1 MVRNESVGRMVMFL
15 CFGTAF
21 LSLAVHWRITTA
33 ERQSDQSA
41 STSMQQDSTLTNPKG
56 SRPEGVYKNLSQAS
70 LGEIALGTSVP
81 ADKVTQGS
89 TTQRMSTPKSAAI
102 KPQTKSKII
111 KKNIAKATNVRSIV
125 GSASTLK
132 PSTIK
137 SQNKSKRIKKN
148 VAKETVRRPSTFK
161 PSTIKPQT
169 QPQTIKKNI
178 AKIDLPPKTQLVAQA
193 ERQNPADGWP
203 KALWSRASAQQVP
216 SNRVADAKTQV
227 VVDLSDRRTYVY
239 AGDEVIASYPIAIGK
254 KGWETP
260 TGSFQ
265 VMHMRHYPIWRH
277 PITGKVF
284 EAGTDSPL
292 GDRWIGFW
300 SDGRNEIGFHGT
312 PEIDLVGTAVS
323 HGCLRMRNSDV
334 RLLYDQ
340 VSLGTTVLV
349 RD

>member
-1 MVRNESVGRMVMFL
+1 MVRNESVGRMVMLL

-21 LSLAVHWRITTA
+21 LSLAVHWRISTA
-33 ERQSDQSA
+33 ERQYEKSA
-41 STSMQQDSTLTNPKG
+41 STSMRRDSTRTNLKG
-56 SRPEGVYKNLSQAS
+56 SQPEGVYKNFSQVS
-70 LGEIALGTSVP
+70 LGEIALGGSVP
-81 ADKVTQGS
+81 LDEVTQGS
-89 TTQRMSTPKSAAI
+89 TAQRTFTPKSFAI
-102 KPQTKSKII
+102 KPKTKSKII
-111 KKNIAKATNVRSIV
+111 KKNLAKT
-125 GSASTLK
+125 
-132 PSTIK
+132 TI
-137 SQNKSKRIKKN
+137 
-148 VAKETVRRPSTFK
+148 RRAFKLK

-169 QPQTIKKNI
+169 KPQIIKNNV
-178 AKIDLPPKTQLVAQA
+178 AKASDLPTQTRLVAQV
-193 ERQNPADGWP
+193 ERQNPVADSWP
-203 KALWSRASAQQVP
+203 KGLWSQASAQQIP
-216 SNRVADAKTQV
+216 SSRLANVKTQV

-239 AGDEVIASYPIAIGK
+239 AGDEVIASYPIAVGK

-265 VMHMRHYPIWRH
+265 VIHMRHYPIWRH

-312 PEIDLVGTAVS
+312 PDIDLVGTAVS

-334 RLLYDQ
+334 RLLYEQ

>member
-1 MVRNESVGRMVMFL
+1 MAMLRNESVGRMVMLL

-33 ERQSDQSA
+33 EKQFEKSA
-41 STSMQQDSTLTNPKG
+41 STSMWRNSTLPNPKG
-56 SRPEGVYKNLSQAS
+56 SRSEGVYRNLSQVS
-70 LGEIALGTSVP
+70 LGEMTLGGSVTP
-81 ADKVTQGS
+81 SEVAQGS
-89 TTQRMSTPKSAAI
+89 TVQRAVTPKSSAI
-102 KPQTKSKII
+102 KPRNKSKTIKKNVAKAKTRRDSTLKYSAIKSKII
-111 KKNIAKATNVRSIV
+111 KKNVVKAT
-125 GSASTLK
+125 AQKAYT
-132 PSTIK
+132 PK
-137 SQNKSKRIKKN
+137 S
-148 VAKETVRRPSTFK
+148 
-161 PSTIKPQT
+161 STIKPQT
-169 QPQTIKKNI
+169 QPKTIRNN
-178 AKIDLPPKTQLVAQA
+178 VAQTTELPINKQLLAPA
-193 ERQNPADGWP
+193 ERQNPVADSWP
-203 KALWSRASAQQVP
+203 KGLWSKASAQQVP
-216 SNRVADAKTQV
+216 SNRVADGKTEV

-239 AGDEVIASYPIAIGK
+239 AGDEVIASYPIAVGK

-265 VMHMRHYPIWRH
+265 VIHMRHYPIWRH

-312 PEIDLVGTAVS
+312 PDIDLVGTAVS

-334 RLLYDQ
+334 RMLYEQ

-349 RD
+349 RN

>member
-1 MVRNESVGRMVMFL
+1 MAMARNESVGRMVMLL

-33 ERQSDQSA
+33 QGQSEKSA
-41 STSMQQDSTLTNPKG
+41 STLMRRDSTLINPKG
-56 SRPEGVYKNLSQAS
+56 SRPEKVYKNVSQVS

-81 ADKVTQGS
+81 VGEVTQGS
-89 TTQRMSTPKSAAI
+89 TPQRAFKPKFSAI

-111 KKNIAKATNVRSIV
+111 KKNVAKAPTLRS
-125 GSASTLK
+125 A
-132 PSTIK
+132 
-137 SQNKSKRIKKN
+137 
-148 VAKETVRRPSTFK
+148 A
-161 PSTIKPQT
+161 IKPQT
-169 QPQTIKKNI
+169 QPQIIKNDV
-178 AKIDLPPKTQLVAQA
+178 AEATDLPTKTRLVAQA
-193 ERQNPADGWP
+193 ERQNPVADSWP
-203 KALWSRASAQQVP
+203 KGLWSQASAQQIP
-216 SNRVADAKTQV
+216 SNRLADAKTQV
-227 VVDLSDRRTYVY
+227 MVDLSDRRTYVY
-239 AGDEVIASYPIAIGK
+239 AGDEVIASYPIAVGK

-265 VMHMRHYPIWRH
+265 VIHMRHYPIWRH

-284 EAGTDSPL
+284 QAGTDSPL

-312 PEIDLVGTAVS
+312 PDIGLVGTAVS

-334 RLLYDQ
+334 RLLYEQ

>member
-1 MVRNESVGRMVMFL
+1 MVRNESVGRMVMLL

-33 ERQSDQSA
+33 ERQSDKSA
-41 STSMQQDSTLTNPKG
+41 STAMRRDSTLTNPKG
-56 SRPEGVYKNLSQAS
+56 SRSEGVYKNLSQVS
-70 LGEIALGTSVP
+70 LGEIALGASVP
-81 ADKVTQGS
+81 PDEATQGS
-89 TTQRMSTPKSAAI
+89 TAQKVFTPKSSAIKPQIKSKIIKKNLAKATTRKASTLKYSTI

-111 KKNIAKATNVRSIV
+111 KKNTAKATTRR
-125 GSASTLK
+125 ASTLK
-132 PSTIK
+132 
-137 SQNKSKRIKKN
+137 R
-148 VAKETVRRPSTFK
+148 
-161 PSTIKPQT
+161 STIKPQT
-169 QPQTIKKNI
+169 QPQKNI
-178 AKIDLPPKTQLVAQA
+178 KNNVAKATELPTKTRLVAQA
-193 ERQNPADGWP
+193 ERQNPVADSWP
-203 KALWSRASAQQVP
+203 KGLWSQASAQQVP

-239 AGDEVIASYPIAIGK
+239 AEDEVIASYPIAIGK

-265 VMHMRHYPIWRH
+265 VIHMRHYPIWRH

-334 RLLYDQ
+334 RLLYEQ

>member
-1 MVRNESVGRMVMFL
+1 MAMVRNESIGRMVMLL

-21 LSLAVHWRITTA
+21 LSLAVHWRITKA
-33 ERQSDQSA
+33 ERQFGKTV
-41 STSMQQDSTLTNPKG
+41 STSMRRDSTLTNPKG
-56 SRPEGVYKNLSQAS
+56 SRPEEKYKNLSQVS
-70 LGEIALGTSVP
+70 LGEIALGGSVP
-81 ADKVTQGS
+81 PGEVTQGS
-89 TTQRMSTPKSAAI
+89 TAQRTFTPNSSAVKSSAV
-102 KPQTKSKII
+102 KSKII
-111 KKNIAKATNVRSIV
+111 KKNVAKATTRRASPLKS
-125 GSASTLK
+125 SA
-132 PSTIK
+132 IK
-137 SQNKSKRIKKN
+137 SKIIKKN
-148 VAKETVRRPSTFK
+148 VAKATARRTSPPKF
-161 PSTIKPQT
+161 STIKPQK
-169 QPQTIKKNI
+169 QPKTIKKNVVKV
-178 AKIDLPPKTQLVAQA
+178 ADLPTKTRLVAQV
-193 ERQNPADGWP
+193 ERQKPVADSWP
-203 KALWSRASAQQVP
+203 KALWSKASAQQIP
-216 SNRVADAKTQV
+216 SNRLADAKTEV

-239 AGDEVIASYPIAIGK
+239 AGDEVIASYPIAVGK

-265 VMHMRHYPIWRH
+265 VIHMRHYPIWRH

-334 RLLYDQ
+334 RLLYEQ
-340 VSLGTTVLV
+340 VNLGTIVLV

>member
-1 MVRNESVGRMVMFL
+1 MVRNESVGRMVMLL

-33 ERQSDQSA
+33 ERQSDKSA
-41 STSMQQDSTLTNPKG
+41 STAMRRDSTLTNPKG
-56 SRPEGVYKNLSQAS
+56 SRPEGVYKNLSQVS
-70 LGEIALGTSVP
+70 LGEIALGASVP
-81 ADKVTQGS
+81 PDEVAQGS
-89 TTQRMSTPKSAAI
+89 TAQRAFTPKSSAI
-102 KPQTKSKII
+102 KPQSKSKII
-111 KKNIAKATNVRSIV
+111 KKNVAKATTRR
-125 GSASTLK
+125 ASTLK
-132 PSTIK
+132 YSAIK
-137 SQNKSKRIKKN
+137 PQSKSEIIKKN
-148 VAKETVRRPSTFK
+148 VAKGTNVGA
-161 PSTIKPQT
+161 IVPQT
-169 QPQTIKKNI
+169 QPQIIKNNV
-178 AKIDLPPKTQLVAQA
+178 AKEADLPTKTRLVAQA
-193 ERQNPADGWP
+193 ERQNPVTDSWP
-203 KALWSRASAQQVP
+203 KALWSKASAQQVP
-216 SNRVADAKTQV
+216 SSRVADAKTQV

-239 AGDEVIASYPIAIGK
+239 AKDEVIASYPIAIGK

-265 VMHMRHYPIWRH
+265 VIHMRHYPIWRH

-334 RLLYDQ
+334 RLLYEQ
-340 VSLGTTVLV
+340 VSLGTKVLV
-349 RD
+349 RE

>member
-1 MVRNESVGRMVMFL
+1 MVRNESVGRVVMLL

-21 LSLAVHWRITTA
+21 LSLAVHWRISTA
-33 ERQSDQSA
+33 ERQSDKSA
-41 STSMQQDSTLTNPKG
+41 STAMRRDSTLTNPKG
-56 SRPEGVYKNLSQAS
+56 SRREGVYKNLSQVN
-70 LGEIALGTSVP
+70 LGEIALGASVP
-81 ADKVTQGS
+81 VDEATQG
-89 TTQRMSTPKSAAI
+89 TTAQKVFTPKSSAI
-102 KPQTKSKII
+102 KPQIKSKIIKKNTAKATTRRASTLKYSALKSQTKSKII
-111 KKNIAKATNVRSIV
+111 KKNTAKATTRR
-125 GSASTLK
+125 ASTLK

-137 SQNKSKRIKKN
+137 PQMQPQKNIKNN
-148 VAKETVRRPSTFK
+148 VAKETH
-161 PSTIKPQT
+161 
-169 QPQTIKKNI
+169 
-178 AKIDLPPKTQLVAQA
+178 LPTKTRLVAQTQ
-193 ERQNPADGWP
+193 RQNPVTDSWP
-203 KALWSRASAQQVP
+203 KSIWSQASAQQVP
-216 SNRVADAKTQV
+216 SNRLADAKTQV

-265 VMHMRHYPIWRH
+265 VIHMRHYPIWRH

-312 PEIDLVGTAVS
+312 PEIDLLGTAVS

-334 RLLYDQ
+334 RLLYEQ
-340 VSLGTTVLV
+340 VSLKTTVLV

>member
-1 MVRNESVGRMVMFL
+1 MVRNESVGRMVMLL

-21 LSLAVHWRITTA
+21 LSLAVHWRISTA
-33 ERQSDQSA
+33 ERQYEKSA
-41 STSMQQDSTLTNPKG
+41 STSMRRDSTRTNLKG
-56 SRPEGVYKNLSQAS
+56 SRPEGVYKNLSQVS
-70 LGEIALGTSVP
+70 LGEIALGGSVP
-81 ADKVTQGS
+81 LDEVTQGS
-89 TTQRMSTPKSAAI
+89 TAQRTFTPKSSAI
-102 KPQTKSKII
+102 KPKTKSKII
-111 KKNIAKATNVRSIV
+111 KKNLAKTTTRR
-125 GSASTLK
+125 ASL
-132 PSTIK
+132 
-137 SQNKSKRIKKN
+137 
-148 VAKETVRRPSTFK
+148 K

-169 QPQTIKKNI
+169 KPQIIKNNV
-178 AKIDLPPKTQLVAQA
+178 AKASDLPTQTRLVAQV
-193 ERQNPADGWP
+193 ERQNPVADSWP
-203 KALWSRASAQQVP
+203 KGLWSKASAQQIP
-216 SNRVADAKTQV
+216 SSRLANVKTQV

-239 AGDEVIASYPIAIGK
+239 AGDEVIASYPIAVGK

-265 VMHMRHYPIWRH
+265 VIHMRHYPIWRH

-312 PEIDLVGTAVS
+312 PDIDLVGTAVS

-334 RLLYDQ
+334 RLLYEQ